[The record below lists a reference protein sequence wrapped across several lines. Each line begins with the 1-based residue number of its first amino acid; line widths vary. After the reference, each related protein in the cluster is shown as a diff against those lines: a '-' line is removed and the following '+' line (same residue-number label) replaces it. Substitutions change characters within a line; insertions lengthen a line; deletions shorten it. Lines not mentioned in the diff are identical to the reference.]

1 MLSEEFL
8 PPDVD
13 LVTYLPRCPE
23 VAARAYAKQAELPF
37 EPVFYKMRGERS
49 FQGSTAGERK
59 NSIDQNLHLLPG
71 MAQKL
76 KGKTVVLIDD
86 SIVRGNNS
94 KRACD
99 LLYEEAWRRAG
110 LFGELHAA
118 DWHLSATMALPRGCT
133 FGVDMPPDPP
143 PGDEFIARGRT
154 AEAIGEAMGLPV
166 IYLSR
171 QGMLDAFVRAGLPE
185 RDLCTYCIGGRMPLE
200 AAGSLIQIG
209 DRPQLDLWRA

>member
-59 NSIDQNLHLLPG
+59 DSIDQNLHLLPG

-76 KGKTVVLIDD
+76 KGKTVILIDD
-86 SIVRGNNS
+86 SIIRGNNS

-99 LLYEEAWRRAG
+99 LLYEEAGVEQAYLVSYTPPIG
-110 LFGELHAA
+110 IIG
-118 DWHLSATMALPRGCT
+118 DDGMPRGCT

-154 AEAIGEAMGLPV
+154 AEAIGEAMGMPV
-166 IYLSR
+166 IYLSQ
-171 QGMLDAFVRAGLPE
+171 QGMLEAFAHAGLPE
-185 RDLCTYCIGGRMPLE
+185 RDLCTYCIGGRMPFE

>member
-37 EPVFYKMRGERS
+37 ETRVLQDARRAVVPRLDRGAR
-49 FQGSTAGERK
+49 RK

-94 KRACD
+94 KRACGPA
-99 LLYEEAWRRAG
+99 LRGSWRRAG

-118 DWHLSATMALPRGCT
+118 DWHYR
-133 FGVDMPPDPP
+133 
-143 PGDEFIARGRT
+143 RR
-154 AEAIGEAMGLPV
+154 
-166 IYLSR
+166 
-171 QGMLDAFVRAGLPE
+171 
-185 RDLCTYCIGGRMPLE
+185 
-200 AAGSLIQIG
+200 
-209 DRPQLDLWRA
+209 